1 MCTSDKTYTP
11 ITSDLMLQAV
21 GGIKNGG
28 IALFAA
34 RLTVMPKNKDGDVCV
49 SILSLCQLFT
59 CSKNTIKDY
68 AKKLSVLGVWHMT
81 SGGNGRGDMSIW
93 KKGSNFDTYMTIKR
107 GQTLTEKGSN
117 IDPNNIDNNKECA
130 KGAHTCV
137 SAAHCA
143 SKNFNKE
150 MQGDTPCDP
159 QAMDDPKFKIFWEEF
174 HANPEYE
181 RDEKARC
188 AGIFALMSQE
198 LQNDIIM
205 SLRAYNRRPNRFDL
219 RAKKDNPRFY
229 LFDYVPKSLKL
240 AAKGTEV
247 TYQEYVKFY
256 QTDLEYDGWKRIHI
270 PAEQRTIFRKE
281 S

>member
-11 ITSDLMLQAV
+11 ITPDLMLQAV

-34 RLTVMPKNKDGDVCV
+34 RLTVMPKNKAGDVCV
-49 SILSLCQLFT
+49 SIRSLCQLFT

-117 IDPNNIDNNKECA
+117 IDPDNIEYNNNCT

-137 SAAHCA
+137 SAAPCA

-150 MQGDTPCDP
+150 MQGDAPCDP
-159 QAMDDPKFKIFWEEF
+159 HIMDDAKFKTFWNEF
-174 HANPEYE
+174 HAYPEYE
-181 RDEKARC
+181 RTEKARC
-188 AGIFALMSQE
+188 AGIFAQMSKD
-198 LQNDIIM
+198 LQDDIIK

-240 AAKGTEV
+240 APKGTEV
-247 TYQEYVKFY
+247 TFNQYYDYYE
-256 QTDLEYDGWKRIHI
+256 TSLEQDGWKLIHI
-270 PAEQRTIFRKE
+270 PEEQRSIYRKE
-281 S
+281 T